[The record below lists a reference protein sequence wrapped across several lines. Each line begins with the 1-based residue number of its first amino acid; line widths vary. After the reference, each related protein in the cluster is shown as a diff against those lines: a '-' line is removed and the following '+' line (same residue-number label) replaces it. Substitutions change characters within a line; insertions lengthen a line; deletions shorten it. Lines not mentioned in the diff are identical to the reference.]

1 MKVTMSHDGDDVKM
15 LSASITINLL
25 GVEPGK
31 MIICIITFD
40 IKLKL
45 SSFHVGTP
53 TWRSFLV

>member
-1 MKVTMSHDGDDVKM
+1 MSHDGDDVKM